1 MYSVHSVM
9 ADQWTAQLSVSISTG
24 KHSNRLT
31 SLANP
36 SPYDPLVSL
45 LQSARGTGKVH
56 SFGKRDHAIKRN
68 LSIPV
73 VVRGWLYKQVSS
85 SSIFVMSYLRVKKVK
100 RCKMLRFFILKYFY
114 LCVVKQNLSRQ
125 L

>member
-1 MYSVHSVM
+1 M
-9 ADQWTAQLSVSISTG
+9 ADQWTAQLSINQSRFPQVNTV
-24 KHSNRLT
+24 NRLS

-45 LQSARGTGKVH
+45 LQSSRGTGKVY

-73 VVRGWLYKQVSS
+73 VVRGWLYKQVSWAS
-85 SSIFVMSYLRVKKVK
+85 FFVMSYLRVKT
-100 RCKMLRFFILKYFY
+100 
-114 LCVVKQNLSRQ
+114 S
-125 L
+125 